1 MKNDGRVSLLVDL
14 YLAANLSPFGV
25 PTAAFSTLNK
35 TSLLSNLVNNFVL
48 PGLID
53 LL

>member
-25 PTAAFSTLNK
+25 P
-35 TSLLSNLVNNFVL
+35 LLLFQH
-48 PGLID
+48 
-53 LL
+53 